1 MVITFKLVCVGR
13 HTAISQPIPVSMQ
26 LWQNLQ
32 ITVCPRHHPSSDQG
46 WRLNNLGNSILVVKL
61 PSQELYHYVRT
72 CLRVVPL
79 YGLQRIRLNSAP
91 VSRPVGI
98 PRGCEAA
105 DRTTSSLE
113 RARFELLLTAENRH
127 QNWKRGGRTERRR
140 GGRARHSLATLA
152 RSHRSRAR
160 LRVPALPRGAREESE
175 TERQEKEVGD
185 LN

>member
-1 MVITFKLVCVGR
+1 M
-13 HTAISQPIPVSMQ
+13 
-26 LWQNLQ
+26 
-32 ITVCPRHHPSSDQG
+32 
-46 WRLNNLGNSILVVKL
+46 VKL
-61 PSQELYHYVRT
+61 PSQELYNFVPVYV
-72 CLRVVPL
+72 VSL
-79 YGLQRIRLNSAP
+79 YGLQRIRFNSAP

-152 RSHRSRAR
+152 RSHRSR